1 MILIECPSCGSREM
15 VEGQGRVTCAF
26 CRTDYTQERQAG
38 GRSGAAV
45 DLLSDVELLLQ
56 KCESDPRNRQRYVGL
71 ILDIDPANSDV
82 VKYLK

>member
-1 MILIECPSCGSREM
+1 M

-56 KCESDPRNRQRYVGL
+56 KCEIDPRNRQRYVGL